1 MSQQVPRLSDL
12 DVAGRRVLVR
22 VDFNVPM
29 RAGVIA
35 DDTRI
40 RAAVPTLK
48 EILSRGGTPVL
59 MTHLGRP
66 GGEIIEE
73 LRVNPLAERLEQLLG
88 SPVAKCDESIGP
100 VALECISKAAPGAC
114 VLLENV
120 RFHPGE
126 TKGDPSLSRAYSELG
141 DVFVGDAFG
150 AAHRDHCSVSGAAR
164 ALPSAAGLLMQAE
177 LEAFARILQ
186 EPKRPLVAILGG
198 AKVSDK
204 LTVIEN
210 LLEKVDALL
219 VGGGMAYTF
228 LAARGVKVGDSL
240 LEQDKFELVR
250 QCEARAAE
258 LGKELL
264 LPCDHVVAESFAA
277 DSPAIHVDSSSIPDG
292 HLALDIGPKTRAL
305 YASCIGGAQ
314 TVVWNGPMG
323 VFEWDSFAA
332 GTQAVGEAVAAC
344 AGYTVVGGGDSV
356 AAIGKLGLKD
366 RVSHVSTG
374 GGASLEL
381 LEGKE
386 LPGVAALSV
395 DEGKLG

>member
-164 ALPSAAGLLMQAE
+164 SLPSAAGLLMEAE

-277 DSPAIHVDSSSIPDG
+277 DSPAIHVDSASIPDG

-305 YASCIGGAQ
+305 YASCIAGAQ

>member
-164 ALPSAAGLLMQAE
+164 SLPSAAGLLMEAE

>member
-1 MSQQVPRLSDL
+1 MRQQVPRLSDL

-29 RAGVIA
+29 RSGVIT

-40 RAAVPTLK
+40 RSAVPTLK
-48 EILSRGGTPVL
+48 EILSRGGAPVL

-66 GGEIIEE
+66 GGEVIEE
-73 LRVNPLAERLEQLLG
+73 LRVGPLAERLEQLLG
-88 SPVAKCDESIGP
+88 SPVVKCDESIGP

-164 ALPSAAGLLMQAE
+164 SLPSAAGLLMEAE

-186 EPKRPLVAILGG
+186 GPKRPLVAILGG

-228 LAARGVKVGDSL
+228 LAARGIKVGDSL

-250 QCEARAAE
+250 KCEARASE

-277 DSPAIHVDSSSIPDG
+277 DAPALQVDGVAIPDG

-305 YASCIGGAQ
+305 YASCIAGAQ

-366 RVSHVSTG
+366 QVSHVSTG

-395 DEGKLG
+395 GEAKLG